1 MRAIKEFRVCRRR
14 DFRWVVRLGKATYG
28 TYLDKEQAVLDA
40 VEAARDER
48 LAGRQARVWLHEP
61 GGVNRIIF

>member
-28 TYLDKEQAVLDA
+28 TYLDKEQALLDA
-40 VEAARDER
+40 VEAAHDARQTGRD
-48 LAGRQARVWLHEP
+48 AQVWLHEQASAA
-61 GGVNRIIF
+61 RIL